1 MTVFVQ
7 RPVSQTYATL
17 FIVALA
23 TLLAAGPTA
32 QAQDVQVP
40 LDEQGEV
47 NVIDAELRERLGLF
61 PEIDGFAEAR
71 LFRQGDG
78 DAYELVIRYMEGE
91 RQLRERRSLSAA
103 EAETLRRRVSRGPK
117 QERTPGDPRAAL
129 QDGRYRFLATTTVL
143 GGYEGLFLAAATAA
157 DAESAEVVATLPLL
171 GAAGGFFIPLLL
183 TSDAKVTEGEAALT
197 AYGGQQGFAH
207 GALLSVLV
215 ADEDFEARSAAA
227 LVGALG
233 AVEAT
238 SGFLLARRSSM
249 RAGVAETMATGGSF
263 GTGLGIATGFLV
275 TGTDMEGNVVQRV
288 VPLAG
293 IAGSV
298 GGAVGGHRLGQWAGY
313 TQGDARVFGTAGL
326 VGAQLAGALL
336 VAADDQLD
344 DDARLATGTLIG
356 GTLGGLA
363 VGHRMVRDRDFGEGQ
378 GSIVSL
384 GAYAGSLAGA
394 AAVNVLAEEEEGDS
408 AFVFTALGSMVGF
421 AGAYFTLRGDARA
434 GGNDAMDLE
443 IGLGPGATLPGG
455 DGGPLGAVTPAL
467 NARLAF

>member
-103 EAETLRRRVSRGPK
+103 EAETLRRRVSRGLK
-117 QERTPGDPRAAL
+117 QERAPGDPRAAL

-143 GGYEGLFLAAATAA
+143 GGYEGLFLAAATAT

-197 AYGGQQGFAH
+197 AYGGQQGFVH

-238 SGFLLARRSSM
+238 SGFLLARRSYM
-249 RAGVAETMATGGSF
+249 RAGVAETMAIGGGF

-275 TGTDMEGNVVQRV
+275 TGTDVEGDVVQRV

-326 VGAQLAGALL
+326 VGVQLAGALL
-336 VAADDQLD
+336 VAADAQLGD
-344 DDARLATGTLIG
+344 DTRLATGTLIG

-394 AAVNVLAEEEEGDS
+394 AAVNVLAEEEEDDS
-408 AFVFTALGSMVGF
+408 GFVFTALGSMVGF
-421 AGAYFTLRGDARA
+421 AGAYFTFDARA